1 MKNILILFLLIFTIS
16 YAVAQSGV
24 TIPEEKVISRETS
37 IFLQETTWKKRE
49 IVLLDNG
56 TDIPDSVIFNT
67 EIGDSL
73 ALVQAALSAT
83 EADANYMGIA
93 RKRIL
98 EIPQKNQVYNAW
110 NSAIQTVTAGAFNL
124 ANLKNFFYS
133 SFYGVTGVNDPPAGI
148 YRINLSGQTE
158 PIWTRAIIT
167 NGGGVRFRVTDG
179 RGGPDVSP
187 QVQYTVNLL
196 WQNEFEI
203 TYNGVTY
210 TVTIS
215 GQSAPGRLQYLPPLR
230 FQKGGTVPFN
240 SIVRVQ

>member
-1 MKNILILFLLIFTIS
+1 MKNIFFFLLLIFTIS
-16 YAVAQSGV
+16 AGAQSGV
-24 TIPEEKVISRETS
+24 TIPEERVISRETT
-37 IFLQETTWKKRE
+37 IFLQDTTWKKRE
-49 IVLLDNG
+49 VVLLENG
-56 TDIPDSVIFNT
+56 TESPDSVIFNT

-98 EIPQKNQVYNAW
+98 EIPQKKQVYNAW
-110 NSAIQTVTAGAFNL
+110 NTAIQTVTAGAFNL
-124 ANLKNFFYS
+124 ANLKNFLYAP
-133 SFYGVTGVNDPPAGI
+133 FYGVTAAGDPPAGV
-148 YRINLSGQTE
+148 YRINLPGQTD

-187 QVQYTVNLL
+187 QVQYTVNIL

-203 TYNGVTY
+203 TYGGGTY
-210 TVTIS
+210 TVTLS
-215 GQSAPGRLQYLPPLR
+215 GQSAPGRLHFLPPLR
-230 FQKGGTVPFN
+230 FQKGGAVPFN

>member
-1 MKNILILFLLIFTIS
+1 MKNIFFFLLLIFTIS
-16 YAVAQSGV
+16 AGAQSGV
-24 TIPEEKVISRETS
+24 TIPEEKVISRETT
-37 IFLQETTWKKRE
+37 IFLQDTTWKKRE
-49 IVLLDNG
+49 VVLLENG
-56 TDIPDSVIFNT
+56 TDAPDSVIFNT

-73 ALVQAALSAT
+73 ALVRAALANV

-124 ANLKNFFYS
+124 ANLKNFLYG
-133 SFYGVTGVNDPPAGI
+133 SFYGVTAAGDPPAGI
-148 YRINLSGQTE
+148 YRINLPGQVD

-187 QVQYTVNLL
+187 QVQYTVNIL

-203 TYNGVTY
+203 TYNGGTY
-210 TVTIS
+210 TVTLS
-215 GQSAPGRLQYLPPLR
+215 GQSAPGRLRFLPPLR
-230 FQKGGTVPFN
+230 FQKGGAVPFN

>member
-1 MKNILILFLLIFTIS
+1 MKNIFFFLLLIFTIS
-16 YAVAQSGV
+16 AGAQSGV
-24 TIPEEKVISRETS
+24 TIPEERVISRETT
-37 IFLQETTWKKRE
+37 IFLQDTSWKKRE
-49 IVLLDNG
+49 VVLLENG
-56 TDIPDSVIFNT
+56 TDVPDSVIFNT
-67 EIGDSL
+67 EIGDSS

-124 ANLKNFFYS
+124 ANLKNFLYS
-133 SFYGVTGVNDPPAGI
+133 SFYGVTAVGDPPNGI
-148 YRINLSGQTE
+148 YRINLPGQTE

-203 TYNGVTY
+203 TYNGGTY
-210 TVTIS
+210 TVTMS
-215 GQSAPGRLQYLPPLR
+215 AQSAPGRLRYLPPLR